1 MPSQNEAKAI
11 ATIFTAANKLS
22 NDYAV
27 PGGAANRRD
36 QLSTFAKD
44 TINAI
49 ASLTAEHDE
58 ADPAYVAREADSV
71 VQAIEVAFMDAIE
84 AEDDVE
90 RKIDLVRQ
98 FGTYSTLGG
107 SVV

>member
-11 ATIFTAANKLS
+11 AAIFTAANKLS

-27 PGGAANRRD
+27 PGGAANRRE
-36 QLSTFAKD
+36 QLSAFVKD

-49 ASLTAEHDE
+49 AALTAEHDE

-84 AEDDVE
+84 AEE
-90 RKIDLVRQ
+90 ASETRIDPVRD
-98 FGTYSTLGG
+98 FGTYDARNL
-107 SVV
+107 